1 MKGELAA
8 IVFLALAIGAA
19 FSGPG
24 GSKAKSA
31 GFYVVGLLAAPL
43 LVKLEDTIT
52 IGGVVFRITEIKA

>member
-31 GFYVVGLLAAPL
+31 GFYVVGLLAALKL
-43 LVKLEDTIT
+43 LHVLATQQ
-52 IGGVVFRITEIKA
+52 VAA